1 MIANSIFGEIPEE
14 KTGQPLI
21 ANNKDH
27 HDMLQKSIISIRWK
41 SLIAPWQEVDW
52 PLLAVTIGLTFLGGV
67 MIRSTE
73 LHNGMSDWWA
83 HWLIGGMGLVV
94 ALLIARSRYEILI
107 QWHWVVYAIT
117 IVGLIAVMFI
127 GSTANGAQ
135 RWISIGGFDIQ
146 PSEFAKIGLIVSLA
160 AILHSEP
167 ASTLQAVFRVLGVAA
182 VPWIFVF
189 LEPNLG
195 TSLVFGSITIGML
208 YWGNANPGW
217 LLLMASPVISAI
229 VFNAYLPAWFVWV
242 VAMTIIGWRCFS
254 WPLAGAVGALV
265 VNAVSGELG
274 HLLWGLLKDYQK
286 DRLILFLDPDKDPL
300 GGGYHLIQSRIAI
313 GAGELWGRGLHH
325 GTQTQ
330 LRFIPE
336 QHTDFIFSAIGE
348 ELGFVGSLC
357 VLCAFWFLCLR
368 LVIIAQNAKDNFGSL
383 IAIGVLSMIV
393 FQTVVNIGMNIGLA
407 PITGIPLPLLSYGK
421 AALLSN
427 FLGIGLVESVAN
439 HRHRLKF

>member
-1 MIANSIFGEIPEE
+1 MF
-14 KTGQPLI
+14 
-21 ANNKDH
+21 
-27 HDMLQKSIISIRWK
+27 QKSLIGMRWK
-41 SLIAPWQEVDW
+41 SFLAPWQELDW
-52 PLLAVTIGLTFLGGV
+52 QLLALTIGLTFLGGV
-67 MIRSTE
+67 MIRSAE
-73 LHNGMSDWWA
+73 LNNGQTDWWW
-83 HWLIGGMGLVV
+83 HWIIGGIGLTL
-94 ALLIARSRYEILI
+94 ALFIARSRYELLL
-107 QWHWVVYAIT
+107 QWHWIVYAIT
-117 IVGLIAVMFI
+117 NLSLVAVMFI

-135 RWISIGGFDIQ
+135 RWINIAGLQVQ
-146 PSEFAKIGLIVSLA
+146 PSEFAKLGLIITLA

-167 ASTLQAVFRVLGVAA
+167 ASTMNAVFRVLAIAA
-182 VPWIFVF
+182 VPWVLIF

-195 TSLVFGSITIGML
+195 TSLVFGSITLGML

-217 LLLMASPVISAI
+217 LLLLASPIISAI
-229 VFNAYLPAWFVWV
+229 LFSVFLPAWFIWV
-242 VAMTIIGWRCFS
+242 IAMGVIGWRSFS
-254 WPLAGAVGALV
+254 WPLLGGIGALV
-265 VNAVSGELG
+265 VNAVSGGLG
-274 HLLWGLLKDYQK
+274 HFLWGLLKDYQK

-313 GAGELWGRGLHH
+313 GAGELWGRGLHQ

-348 ELGFVGSLC
+348 ELGFAGAVC
-357 VLCAFWFLCLR
+357 VLFAFWFLCLR

-407 PITGIPLPLLSYGK
+407 PITGIPLPLLSYGRS
-421 AALLSN
+421 ALLSN

-439 HRHRLKF
+439 YRHRLKF

>member
-1 MIANSIFGEIPEE
+1 MFRKSL
-14 KTGQPLI
+14 TG
-21 ANNKDH
+21 
-27 HDMLQKSIISIRWK
+27 MRWK
-41 SLIAPWQEVDW
+41 SLVAPWQELDLQ
-52 PLLAVTIGLTFLGGV
+52 LLAVTIGLTFLGGV
-67 MIRSTE
+67 MIRSAE
-73 LHNGMSDWWA
+73 LNNGQTDWWW
-83 HWLIGGMGLVV
+83 HWLMGGIGLAI
-94 ALLIARSRYEILI
+94 ALFIARSRYELLI

-117 IVGLIAVMFI
+117 ILGLIAVMLI

-135 RWISIGGFDIQ
+135 RWINILGFQVQ
-146 PSEFAKIGLIVSLA
+146 PSEFAKIALIVSLA
-160 AILHSEP
+160 AIMHSEP
-167 ASTLQAVFRVLGVAA
+167 ASTLGAVFRVLSVAA

-195 TSLVFGSITIGML
+195 TSLVFGSITLGML

-217 LLLMASPVISAI
+217 LLLMASPIISAI
-229 VFNAYLPAWFVWV
+229 VFNAFLPAWFVWV
-242 VAMTIIGWRCFS
+242 VAMGVIGWRSFS
-254 WPLAGAVGALV
+254 WPILGALGALV
-265 VNAVSGELG
+265 VNGVSGGLG

-313 GAGELWGRGLHH
+313 GAGEFWGRGLHQ

-348 ELGFVGSLC
+348 ELGFMGGLC
-357 VLCAFWFLCLR
+357 VLLAFWFLCLR
-368 LVIIAQNAKDNFGSL
+368 LVLIAQNAKDNFGSL

-407 PITGIPLPLLSYGK
+407 PITGIPLPLLSYGRS
-421 AALLSN
+421 ALLAN
-427 FLGIGLVESVAN
+427 FLALGLVESVAN
-439 HRHRLKF
+439 HRQRLKF

>member
-1 MIANSIFGEIPEE
+1 MF
-14 KTGQPLI
+14 
-21 ANNKDH
+21 
-27 HDMLQKSIISIRWK
+27 QKSLIGKRWK
-41 SLIAPWQEVDW
+41 SFLAPWQELDW
-52 PLLAVTIGLTFLGGV
+52 QLLALTVGLTFLGGV
-67 MIRSTE
+67 MIRSAE
-73 LHNGMSDWWA
+73 LNNGQTDWWW
-83 HWLIGGMGLVV
+83 HWVMGGIGLVV
-94 ALLIARSRYEILI
+94 ALFIARSRYELLI
-107 QWHWVVYAIT
+107 QWHWVVYGIT
-117 IVGLIAVMFI
+117 IIGLIAVMI
-127 GSTANGAQ
+127 MGSTANGAQ
-135 RWISIGGFDIQ
+135 RWISIAGFQVQ
-146 PSEFAKIGLIVSLA
+146 PSEFAKIGLIISLA

-167 ASTLQAVFRVLGVAA
+167 ATNLTAILRVLGVAA
-182 VPWIFVF
+182 VPWMFVF

-195 TSLVFGSITIGML
+195 TSLVFGSITLGML

-217 LLLMASPVISAI
+217 LLLMASPIISAI
-229 VFNAYLPAWFVWV
+229 LFNAFLPAWFVWV
-242 VAMTIIGWRCFS
+242 AAMVIIGWRSFS
-254 WPLAGAVGALV
+254 WPILGAIGALV
-265 VNAVSGELG
+265 LNAVSGQLG
-274 HLLWGLLKDYQK
+274 HVLWGLLKDYQK

-348 ELGFVGSLC
+348 ELGFIGGLF
-357 VLCAFWFLCLR
+357 VLFLFWLLCLR

-383 IAIGVLSMIV
+383 IAIGVLSMII

-407 PITGIPLPLLSYGK
+407 PITGIPLPLLSYGRS
-421 AALLSN
+421 ALLSN

>member
-1 MIANSIFGEIPEE
+1 MFRKSL
-14 KTGQPLI
+14 TG
-21 ANNKDH
+21 
-27 HDMLQKSIISIRWK
+27 MRWK
-41 SLIAPWQEVDW
+41 SLVAPWQELDLQ
-52 PLLAVTIGLTFLGGV
+52 LLVVTIGLTFLGGV
-67 MIRSTE
+67 MIRSAE
-73 LHNGMSDWWA
+73 LNNGQTDWWW
-83 HWLIGGMGLVV
+83 HWLMGGIGLAI
-94 ALLIARSRYEILI
+94 ALFIARSRYELLI
-107 QWHWVVYAIT
+107 QWHWVVYGIT
-117 IVGLIAVMFI
+117 IVGLISVMLI

-135 RWISIGGFDIQ
+135 RWINILGFQVQ
-146 PSEFAKIGLIVSLA
+146 PSEFAKIGLIISLA
-160 AILHSEP
+160 AIMHSEP
-167 ASTLQAVFRVLGVAA
+167 ASTLGAVFRVLGVAA

-195 TSLVFGSITIGML
+195 TSLVFGSITLGML

-217 LLLMASPVISAI
+217 LLLMASPIISAI
-229 VFNAYLPAWFVWV
+229 IFNAFLPAWFVWV
-242 VAMTIIGWRCFS
+242 VAMGVIGWRSFS
-254 WPLAGAVGALV
+254 WPILGALGALV
-265 VNAVSGELG
+265 VNGVSGGLG

-357 VLCAFWFLCLR
+357 VLFLFWLLCLR

-383 IAIGVLSMIV
+383 LAIGVLSMIV

-407 PITGIPLPLLSYGK
+407 PITGIPLPLLSYGRS
-421 AALLSN
+421 ALLAN

>member
-1 MIANSIFGEIPEE
+1 M
-14 KTGQPLI
+14 
-21 ANNKDH
+21 
-27 HDMLQKSIISIRWK
+27 RWK
-41 SLIAPWQEVDW
+41 SLVAPWQELDLQ
-52 PLLAVTIGLTFLGGV
+52 LLAVTIGLTFLGGV
-67 MIRSTE
+67 MIRSAE
-73 LHNGMSDWWA
+73 LNNGQTDWWW
-83 HWLIGGMGLVV
+83 HWIMGGIGLAI
-94 ALLIARSRYEILI
+94 ALFIARSRYELLI

-117 IVGLIAVMFI
+117 IAGLIAVMLI

-135 RWISIGGFDIQ
+135 RWINILGFQVQ
-146 PSEFAKIGLIVSLA
+146 PSEFAKIALIVSLA
-160 AILHSEP
+160 AIMHSEP
-167 ASTLQAVFRVLGVAA
+167 ASTLGAVFRVLSVAA

-195 TSLVFGSITIGML
+195 TSLVFGSITLGML

-217 LLLMASPVISAI
+217 LLLMASPIISAI
-229 VFNAYLPAWFVWV
+229 IFNAFLPAWFVWV
-242 VAMTIIGWRCFS
+242 VAMGVIGWRSFS
-254 WPLAGAVGALV
+254 WPILGALGALV
-265 VNAVSGELG
+265 VNGVSGGLG

-357 VLCAFWFLCLR
+357 VLFLFWLLCLR

-383 IAIGVLSMIV
+383 LAIGVLSMIV

-407 PITGIPLPLLSYGK
+407 PITGIPLPLLSYGRS
-421 AALLSN
+421 ALLAN

>member
-1 MIANSIFGEIPEE
+1 M
-14 KTGQPLI
+14 
-21 ANNKDH
+21 
-27 HDMLQKSIISIRWK
+27 RWK
-41 SLIAPWQEVDW
+41 SLVAPWQELDLQ
-52 PLLAVTIGLTFLGGV
+52 LLAVTIGLTFLGGV
-67 MIRSTE
+67 MIRSAE
-73 LHNGMSDWWA
+73 LNNGQTDWWW
-83 HWLIGGMGLVV
+83 HWIMGGIGLAI
-94 ALLIARSRYEILI
+94 ALFIARSRYELLI

-117 IVGLIAVMFI
+117 IAGLIAVMLI

-135 RWISIGGFDIQ
+135 RWINILGFQVQ
-146 PSEFAKIGLIVSLA
+146 PSEFAKIALIVSLA
-160 AILHSEP
+160 AIMHSEP
-167 ASTLQAVFRVLGVAA
+167 ASTLGAVFRVLGVAA
-182 VPWIFVF
+182 VPWMFVF

-195 TSLVFGSITIGML
+195 TSLVFGSITLGML

-217 LLLMASPVISAI
+217 LLLMASPIISAI
-229 VFNAYLPAWFVWV
+229 IFNAFLPAWFVWV
-242 VAMTIIGWRCFS
+242 VAMGVIGWRSFS
-254 WPLAGAVGALV
+254 WPILGALGALV
-265 VNAVSGELG
+265 VNGVSGGLG

-286 DRLILFLDPDKDPL
+286 KRLTLFLDPNQDPL
-300 GGGYHLIQSRIAI
+300 GGGYHLIQSKIAI
-313 GAGELWGRGLHH
+313 GAGELWGRGLHQ

-357 VLCAFWFLCLR
+357 VLFLFWLLCLR

-383 IAIGVLSMIV
+383 LAIGVLSMIV

-407 PITGIPLPLLSYGK
+407 PITGIPLPLLSYGRS
-421 AALLSN
+421 ALLAN